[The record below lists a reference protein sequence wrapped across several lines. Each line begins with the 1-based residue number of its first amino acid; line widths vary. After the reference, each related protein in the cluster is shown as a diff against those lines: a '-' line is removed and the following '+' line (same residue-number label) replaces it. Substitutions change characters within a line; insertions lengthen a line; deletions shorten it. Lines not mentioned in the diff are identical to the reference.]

1 MPSWSDGCYW
11 DVTACRWVPCG
22 RPVEANV
29 GETVADRLPSPR
41 DSALPPAAGSHA
53 ASSPAGRPASVPA
66 PGADR

>member
-22 RPVEANV
+22 RPVETDV
-29 GETVADRLPSPR
+29 GETVAERLPSPR
-41 DSALPPAAGSHA
+41 DSAAPPVAAP
-53 ASSPAGRPASVPA
+53 SPAGRPAAVAA